1 MPVGE
6 GHCLTGPQQDPPL
19 EGRFAAYKVLF
30 IIGLLQLFNHFIKRK
45 GGALEFSLS
54 EFCAASPSHGLWP
67 GVRVQG
73 GAGFMGACC
82 CKQPG
87 LPAPPPPR
95 DLPCTGRSD

>member
-95 DLPCTGRSD
+95 LTLHREK